1 MYRII
6 AAFFLLV
13 ASVATSS
20 PQPALFP
27 SVWQNQNG
35 SILKV
40 LATGPAGN
48 FNGVFINYGPPRP
61 GAGYYL
67 ARGHARPLDPIP
79 GLEGMVARLQVG
91 HSVAR
96 PHDRPDHGR
105 GEVGHD
111 LRRPERGR
119 GGYVP
124 APLTNPGARRL
135 AARPAHIPAA

>member
-20 PQPALFP
+20 AQALFP

-48 FNGVFINYGPPRP
+48 FNGVFINYGPPCP
-61 GAGYYL
+61 GAVYDVAGGI
-67 ARGHARPLDPIP
+67 RGPLIQFQAWKAWSLDCKSVTVWP
-79 GLEGMVARLQVG
+79 GRMINPTTVVVKWVMTYGGR
-91 HSVAR
+91 SV
-96 PHDRPDHGR
+96 R
-105 GEVGHD
+105 GVD
-111 LRRPERGR
+111 TFRR
-119 GGYVP
+119 
-124 APLTNPGARRL
+124 
-135 AARPAHIPAA
+135 I